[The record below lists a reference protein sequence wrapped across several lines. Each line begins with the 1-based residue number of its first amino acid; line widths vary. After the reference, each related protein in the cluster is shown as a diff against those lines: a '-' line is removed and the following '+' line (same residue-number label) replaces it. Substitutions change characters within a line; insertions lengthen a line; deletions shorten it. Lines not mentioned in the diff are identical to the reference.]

1 MALLFLLIPSVSLR
15 SAFGI
20 LPFCCF
26 YGTFR
31 KGPRSLKF
39 FLAGG
44 DGDSY
49 KVFQNSAF
57 PTLKLDYSFFDF
69 LRSLFNFYF

>member
-1 MALLFLLIPSVSLR
+1 MASLMTEAKKLAQK
-15 SAFGI
+15 S
-20 LPFCCF
+20 
-26 YGTFR
+26 GTFR